1 MVDMAISGDPPL
13 GYLLHRVTSALRAEV
28 SGGLRP
34 LGLTFPQYICM
45 RVLSKNPGMS
55 SAELARATNV
65 SPQAMN
71 TVLRGLEDIGAVTR
85 PATVSS
91 GRALPAQLTSAG
103 RALLERTDSAV
114 RVAEDSV
121 LSKLTKPER
130 RQFRDLLAALGTG
143 APD

>member
-1 MVDMAISGDPPL
+1 MAISGDPPL

-28 SGGLRP
+28 TSGLRP

-91 GRALPAQLTSAG
+91 GRALPAQVTNAG
-103 RALLERTDSAV
+103 QALLERTDSAV

-121 LSKLTKPER
+121 LSKLSEPER
-130 RQFRDLLAALGTG
+130 RQFRDLLRALATA